1 MNILDLSN
9 VESISNNEITIGW
22 IDNGTTEGKF
32 TRGLVHVLLTCPLP
46 LQHYLHVQGTSIPSN
61 RTQLLNMWINHCYSD
76 WLLWVDSDIVLN
88 SEAVLKLRESAH
100 PTERPIVSG
109 TYFLLHQQDGHEPW
123 AEPALYTSSN
133 QGEHLYDS
141 LKNMP
146 EDSLLEIDSA
156 GFGFVL
162 MHRNAI
168 VKMVNHHGDIDFF
181 EKKPNQKNHTA
192 EDFAFFANVKEA
204 GIQLY
209 GHTGAIVDHIKKI
222 PVNISHYTSRKK

>member
-1 MNILDLSN
+1 LNVLNLSN

-32 TRGLVHVLLTCPLP
+32 TRGLVDVLITCPLP
-46 LQHYLHVQGTSIPSN
+46 LQHYLHVQGSVIATN
-61 RTQLLNMWINHCYSD
+61 RKMLLDIWTNQCYSD

-88 SEAVLKLRESAH
+88 AEAILKIRESAH
-100 PTERPIVSG
+100 PVDRPIVSG
-109 TYFLLHQQDGHEPW
+109 TYFLLHQQDGFEPF
-123 AEPALYTSSN
+123 AEPALYTSSDE
-133 QGEHLYDS
+133 GDHLYNSLKDMPQDS
-141 LKNMP
+141 LIK
-146 EDSLLEIDSA
+146 IDSA

-168 VKMVNHHGDIDFF
+168 VRMINHHGDIDFF
-181 EKKPNQKNHTA
+181 EKKPNQKNHSA
-192 EDFAFFANVKEA
+192 EDFSFFANVKEA

-222 PVNISHYTSRKK
+222 PVNASYYRSKK